1 MKVSAIIVAAGSGTR
16 LGLGTPKAFVTI
28 NGVSLLSYVLRTI
41 RSIDALDEVV
51 LAVPAG
57 THELARAEVIA
68 AGLPVPV
75 KIGQGGSE
83 RQDSVRL
90 ALGLTS
96 AESELIVIHDAARPF
111 ATAEM
116 FSSCIAAAAQSVGSI
131 VAIPVADTLK
141 QVENGTVI
149 STAPRDGLWQA
160 QTPQAFR
167 RKLLIRAHQQAI
179 RERITVTDD
188 AHLCE
193 YLGVKLQVI
202 QGSVS
207 NLKITTPDDLRLG
220 EAIARFGFPR

>member
-1 MKVSAIIVAAGSGTR
+1 
-16 LGLGTPKAFVTI
+16 
-28 NGVSLLSYVLRTI
+28 
-41 RSIDALDEVV
+41 
-51 LAVPAG
+51 
-57 THELARAEVIA
+57 
-68 AGLPVPV
+68 
-75 KIGQGGSE
+75 
-83 RQDSVRL
+83 
-90 ALGLTS
+90 
-96 AESELIVIHDAARPF
+96 
-111 ATAEM
+111 M
-116 FSSCIAAAAQSVGSI
+116 FSSCIAAAAQSGGSI

-193 YLGVKLQVI
+193 YLGFKLQVI

>member
-1 MKVSAIIVAAGSGTR
+1 MKVSAIIVAAGAGTR
-16 LGLGTPKAFVTI
+16 LGLGRPKAFVPI
-28 NGVSLLSYVLRTI
+28 NGVSLLSYVFRTI
-41 RSIDALDEVV
+41 RTTDALDEVV

-57 THELARAEVIA
+57 TNELARAEVNT
-68 AGLPVPV
+68 AGLQIPV
-75 KIGQGGSE
+75 KITEGGIE

-90 ALGLTS
+90 ALGFTS

-111 ATAEM
+111 TTPEM
-116 FSSCIAAAAQSVGSI
+116 FSSCIEAAAQSGGSI

-141 QVENGTVI
+141 QVDDGIVL
-149 STAPRDGLWQA
+149 STPPRGGLWQA

-167 RKLLIRAHQQAI
+167 RELLISAHERAM

-193 YLGVKLQVI
+193 YLGIKVQVV
-202 QGSVS
+202 QGSIS
-207 NLKITTPDDLRLG
+207 NLKITTADDLRLG